1 MITVAHPPLSLI
13 EKYDVAVPRYTS
25 YPTVPFWSKAAP
37 EAPRWKEHVNT
48 ALRQNRDISLYLH
61 LPYCEKLCTYCGCN
75 KHITKNH
82 RVEMPYIKAL
92 LQEWKLYREQ
102 MDTEPRLVELHLGG
116 GTPTFFSPENLRY
129 LIEQLL
135 RDLPTAQQ
143 PDLSFEA
150 HPNSTSYAHLHTLR
164 ELGFNRVS
172 LGVQDFAP
180 EIMAV
185 INRQQTEAEITQV
198 TQWARELGYQSI
210 NYDLIY
216 GLPLQKLS
224 HIETNLERVAQL
236 RPDRI
241 AFYSYAHVPSVKP
254 GQRAYSEEHLPKG
267 SAKYHLYQRGKE
279 GLLALGYEDMG
290 MDHFALPQDD
300 LAISA
305 REERMH
311 RNFMGYT
318 TRHTRLNIGLGAS
331 AISDSWSAY
340 AQNEKTTAAYLKQV
354 QSGQLPLLKNH
365 FLSEAEQSTRRQIL
379 DLICHFQC
387 RWNDT
392 SAALLPSQLAAFR
405 QMEQDGLLQLR
416 ENELRINP
424 LGRSFI
430 RNICAVLDDYL
441 LKSTGE
447 KPVFSRAV

>member
-1 MITVAHPPLSLI
+1 MTTFAHPPLSLI

-25 YPTVPFWSKAAP
+25 YPTVPFWSKAAA
-37 EAPRWKEHVNT
+37 EAPRWTEHFNM
-48 ALRQNRDISLYLH
+48 ALHQNRDISLYLH

-82 RVEMPYIKAL
+82 LVEMPYIKAL

-102 MDTEPRLVELHLGG
+102 MDIEPRLVELHLGG
-116 GTPTFFSPENLRY
+116 GTPTFFSSENLRY
-129 LIEQLL
+129 LIENLL
-135 RDLPTAQQ
+135 REIPTAPN

-150 HPNSTSYAHLHTLR
+150 HPNSTSYEHLQTLR
-164 ELGFNRVS
+164 GLGFNRVS

-180 EIMAV
+180 KIMAV

-198 TQWARELGYQSI
+198 TQRARELGYQSI

-216 GLPLQKLS
+216 GLPLQKLA
-224 HIETNLERVAQL
+224 HIETNLEKVAEL

-267 SAKYHLYQRGKE
+267 SAKYQLYQRGKE

-305 REERMH
+305 REHRMH

-318 TRHTRLNIGLGAS
+318 TRHTRLNIGMGAS

-354 QSGQLPLLKNH
+354 QAGQLPLLKNH
-365 FLSEAEQSTRRQIL
+365 FLSEAEQATRRQIL
-379 DLICHFQC
+379 NLICHFEC
-387 RWNDT
+387 EWDEAVMPLSEARR
-392 SAALLPSQLAAFR
+392 AAFR
-405 QMEQDGLLQLR
+405 QMEQDGLLHLR
-416 ENELRINP
+416 EEELTITP

-441 LKSTGE
+441 LKSKGE